1 MSDQILIEQST
12 EVQGAEEPFV
22 KKEIVYVVDQNNGN
36 YNGTIQID
44 SSALS
49 NSGKYISLS
58 EAYLEIPLVVTL
70 NADTAAAQATF
81 NGLECPFSVALKNG
95 FHQLIHSISVE
106 YNNTSVVQLTSFTN
120 FFVSFKLMTMLSQ
133 DDIKK
138 FGPSIGFAPDSS
150 VSYDYNNNVGADD
163 RGGAG
168 ISNNK
173 NGPGNDGANLW
184 NGVGV
189 YNKGMF
195 ERQLSTAFQL
205 NTRESNFIS
214 AQTAGEMGKNY
225 YVAGTNYKVWYIMA
239 KIQLKHLH
247 DFFAKM
253 PLVRGGYIRMI
264 INTNTAQHT
273 VRMTKTGAGTSVYTT
288 SNIITGGTSPLI
300 FAGGEAG
307 TGDGNS
313 ALVTAVNGLGN
324 RDYDFTLRLSIG
336 KDTTL
341 NLTHPTFGSQTRLYV
356 PIYTMSPFAETNY
369 LELAPTKQ
377 VVYQD
382 VYSYQTNVDAG
393 STFNTLLSNGIP
405 GIKYVLVTPI
415 LQASANPVGAGGT
428 TFLAPHQSCF
438 ASEPGTTSPLIPL
451 RNFNI
456 QISGQNLFTQNQ
468 DYDFSQFMDELSS
481 INALNGGL
489 VNGLTSGLI
498 SQSDFEH
505 MYRYY
510 VGDASRMLKEES
522 ALPKAV
528 TISGVNKCA
537 LAITLYTFIVF
548 ERKIVVKVE
557 DGSLVSN

>member
-1 MSDQILIEQST
+1 MADNILIEQST
-12 EVQGAEEPFV
+12 EIQGAEEPFV

-44 SSALS
+44 SSSLS

-70 NADTAAAQATF
+70 SADTAGAQATF
-81 NGLECPFSVALKNG
+81 NGLDLQFITALKNG

-120 FFVSFKLMTMLSQ
+120 FFVSFKLMTSLSQ
-133 DDIKK
+133 DDVAK
-138 FGPSIGFAPDSS
+138 FGQSIGFYPDSS
-150 VSYDYNNNVGADD
+150 LSYSRDNNIGDNDRVGAGVRNNANGEGVDGITWDD
-163 RGGAG
+163 IGQ
-168 ISNNK
+168 
-173 NGPGNDGANLW
+173 
-184 NGVGV
+184 
-189 YNKGMF
+189 YNKGMR
-195 ERQLSTAFQL
+195 ERQKSTAFTL
-205 NTRESNFIS
+205 NGRETQFIT

-239 KIQLKHLH
+239 KVQLKHLH

-273 VRMTKTGAGTSVYTT
+273 IRMTSSAGGANIYTT
-288 SNIITGGTSPLI
+288 SNIITGGTSPLMFASG
-300 FAGGEAG
+300 FAGDGADTLVAG
-307 TGDGNS
+307 VDGL
-313 ALVTAVNGLGN
+313 ANGN
-324 RDYDFTLRLSIG
+324 YDFTLRLSIG
-336 KDTTL
+336 RDTTL
-341 NLTHPTFGSQTRLYV
+341 NLTHPTFGAQTRLYV
-356 PIYTMSPFAETNY
+356 PIYTMSPFAESNY

-382 VYSYQTNVDAG
+382 IYSYQTNVDAG
-393 STFNTLLSNGIP
+393 STFNVLLSNGIP
-405 GIKYVLVTPI
+405 GIKYVVVIPI

-456 QISGQNLFTQNQ
+456 QISGQNLFVQNQ
-468 DYDFSQFMDELSS
+468 DYDFAQFTDELAS

-498 SQSDFEH
+498 SETDFQH

-522 ALPKAV
+522 ALPKSV
-528 TISGVNKCA
+528 VITGVNKCA
-537 LAITLYTFIVF
+537 LAITLFTFIVF
-548 ERKIVVKVE
+548 ERKITVKTE